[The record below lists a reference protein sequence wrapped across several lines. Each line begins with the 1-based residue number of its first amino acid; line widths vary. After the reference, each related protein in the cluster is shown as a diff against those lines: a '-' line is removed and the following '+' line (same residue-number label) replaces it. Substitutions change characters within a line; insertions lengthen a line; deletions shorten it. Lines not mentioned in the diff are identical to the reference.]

1 MSERDVACAAIHA
14 AADEYRAAAIS
25 ASHAVADSPYP
36 VDPARTANL
45 FHDELHAVADN
56 LDALADAAANADS
69 AASVAAPLAD
79 ALVALC
85 EGLPYTFDSDPD
97 TSGAVYRGS
106 AAAFSHLAA
115 ALGGLPV
122 DYHDLPDDSRPL
134 ITYQAAKVRADACMM
149 AHGFDD
155 LLAARATFDREVLDS
170 ADEALDVFDDEAFD
184 AAYEIHGAAE
194 AAALFVVCDLAEAL
208 AGAHSRRTN
217 INDDEI
223 PTVEAG
229 RPAASGDV
237 QQSRMVARVAD
248 FHPWIATRAEPLFAD
263 GHYQAAI
270 VAALQTL
277 EAEWRSLLGVDG
289 LSLGEL
295 ARMSFDRRDPT
306 DSEPRLRIQGFGP
319 EGSVAWRNAHDGAQH
334 YAIGCAKRIRNLAIH
349 HPQDAEPDATST
361 LETLGALSTLA
372 RWVTEA
378 SVARAG

>member
-1 MSERDVACAAIHA
+1 MGSTTC
-14 AADEYRAAAIS
+14 
-25 ASHAVADSPYP
+25 
-36 VDPARTANL
+36 
-45 FHDELHAVADN
+45 
-56 LDALADAAANADS
+56 
-69 AASVAAPLAD
+69 
-79 ALVALC
+79 
-85 EGLPYTFDSDPD
+85 LPP
-97 TSGAVYRGS
+97 
-106 AAAFSHLAA
+106 
-115 ALGGLPV
+115 
-122 DYHDLPDDSRPL
+122 
-134 ITYQAAKVRADACMM
+134 
-149 AHGFDD
+149 
-155 LLAARATFDREVLDS
+155 RATFDREVLDS

-295 ARMSFDRRDPT
+295 ARMSFDRRGPHRQRT
-306 DSEPRLRIQGFGP
+306 EIADSRLRPRGLRGLEERARRCPTLRDRLREADP
-319 EGSVAWRNAHDGAQH
+319 EPSHPPPSGRRARCDVNA
-334 YAIGCAKRIRNLAIH
+334 
-349 HPQDAEPDATST
+349 
-361 LETLGALSTLA
+361 
-372 RWVTEA
+372 
-378 SVARAG
+378 